1 MDTNLR
7 DKFLMD
13 NQSIANNPQASSVI
27 LLKNISKMSI
37 GLDPDINLTLAVTG
51 DRE

>member
-1 MDTNLR
+1 MY
-7 DKFLMD
+7 
-13 NQSIANNPQASSVI
+13 NQSIANNPQISSVI

-37 GLDPDINLTLAVTG
+37 AVDPDIDLTLAVTG